1 MELTE
6 VTEPKNSYLEKLL
19 LNIKDYDSFHELY
32 TLLKAPIYSYSL
44 VILKNREDALDNVQ
58 DVFITIYN
66 QINSYSIGT
75 KPMNWIFTITKNKA
89 ISMIRKRKTTIS
101 IEDCVNSIEF
111 TKEEDLILFK
121 TLMEQL
127 KEDERIII
135 ILHLLWG
142 FKHREIADILNINV
156 STTLSKYNR
165 AIKKLKEMGDA

>member
-1 MELTE
+1 M
-6 VTEPKNSYLEKLL
+6 
-19 LNIKDYDSFHELY
+19 
-32 TLLKAPIYSYSL
+32 
-44 VILKNREDALDNVQ
+44 DNVQ

-89 ISMIRKRKTTIS
+89 ISMIRKRKTTIC

-135 ILHLLWG
+135 ILHLLLG
-142 FKHREIADILNINV
+142 LKHREIADILNINV